1 MAQKKYLLEAIDCVH
16 RAGGTPVSLVCD
28 NCTVN
33 QHTYHLL
40 GGLGKIIMQPNDTPA
55 VLTYDYVYV
64 FKNVRNNWITEPCK
78 ELTFTFEGL
87 DYIAC
92 WNDLVKLYEV
102 DRRLAI
108 CMTKRTHTSMF
119 SKPLQRQGVVRFLMK
134 KPRPHCDP

>member
-1 MAQKKYLLEAIDCVH
+1 M
-16 RAGGTPVSLVCD
+16 SLVCD

-40 GGLGKIIMQPNDTPA
+40 GGPGKIIMQPNDTP
-55 VLTYDYVYV
+55 VFLTYDYVHV

-102 DRRLAI
+102 DRRQAI
-108 CMTKRTHTSMF
+108 RMTKLTHTSMF
-119 SKPLQRQGVVRFLMK
+119 PKPLQRQSVPLVCQVFNEKTSAALQSLK
-134 KPRPHCDP
+134 N